1 MATWTDIH
9 IDDYGWVGKLALK
22 QDGAAVDISSYTT
35 RQFIFKSPSGVKTT
49 KTATFDTDGTD
60 GVLKYMVEA
69 GLINEV
75 GDWWVQARIAKTG
88 AELTSDPILFRV
100 KKRLDSA

>member
-9 IDDYGWVGKLALK
+9 INDYGWVGKLALK

-60 GVLKYMVEA
+60 GVLKYTVED
-69 GLINEV
+69 GLINES
-75 GDWWVQARIAKTG
+75 GNWYVQARIGKTG
-88 AELTSDPILFRV
+88 AVLTSAELRFNV
-100 KKRLDSA
+100 ASRLDT